1 MLIYTIE
8 RDLDIGISKGY
19 SNKGVLLKALKDDVD
34 WKALGMTQVEA
45 EVKKLLKIVPFQI

>member
-8 RDLDIGISKGY
+8 TDLDIGISKGY